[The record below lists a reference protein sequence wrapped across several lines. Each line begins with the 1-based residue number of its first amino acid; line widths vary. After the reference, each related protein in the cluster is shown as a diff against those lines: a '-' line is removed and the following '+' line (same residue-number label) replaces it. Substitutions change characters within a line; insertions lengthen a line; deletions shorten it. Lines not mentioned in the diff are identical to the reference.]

1 MMRKFFF
8 GALPIILLLVG
19 CPNTQSLQPVSKL
32 SSIECGGL
40 QYPESGG
47 MVFRDAG
54 SWEAFW
60 NRYCKVIT
68 GEGNKLPAPEVD
80 FSVQMLVGVFSGEKP
95 TGGYSI
101 SIQRV
106 LDGPK
111 RLVVEYLEKSPPPD
125 AMVTMALTYPCQII
139 AVPRSDKSVEFKAV
153 KKD

>member
-1 MMRKFFF
+1 MISKFIL
-8 GALPIILLLVG
+8 GSIVALLLMMG
-19 CPNTQSLQPVSKL
+19 CSNVKTLKPVSPL
-32 SSIECGGL
+32 ESIPCSGL

-47 MVFRDAG
+47 MVFRDAE

-60 NRYCKVIT
+60 NRYCMVIT

-80 FSVQMLVGVFSGEKP
+80 FSTRMLVGVFSGEKP

-111 RLVVEYLEKSPPPD
+111 RLVVEYLEESPPPD

-153 KKD
+153 EKD

>member
-1 MMRKFFF
+1 MISKFIL
-8 GALPIILLLVG
+8 GSIVALLLMMG
-19 CPNTQSLQPVSKL
+19 CSNVKTLKPVSPL
-32 SSIECGGL
+32 ESIPCSGL

-68 GEGNKLPAPEVD
+68 GEGEKLPAPEVD
-80 FSVQMLVGVFSGEKP
+80 FSTRMLAGVFSGEKP

-106 LDGPK
+106 LDEPK
-111 RLVVEYLEKSPPPD
+111 RLVVEYLEESPSPD

-139 AVPRSDKSVEFKAV
+139 SIPRSDKSVEFKQV
-153 KKD
+153 KK

>member
-1 MMRKFFF
+1 MISKIFF

-32 SSIECGGL
+32 SSIECSGL

-60 NRYCKVIT
+60 DRYCMVIT
-68 GEGNKLPAPEVD
+68 GEGTKLAPPKVD
-80 FSVQMLVGVFSGEKP
+80 FSTRMLVGVFSGEKP

-111 RLVVEYLEKSPPPD
+111 RLVVEYLEESPPPD

>member
-1 MMRKFFF
+1 MISKFIL
-8 GALPIILLLVG
+8 GSIVALLLMMG
-19 CPNTQSLQPVSKL
+19 CSNVKTLKPVSPL
-32 SSIECGGL
+32 ESIPCSGL

-54 SWEAFW
+54 SWKAFW

-68 GEGNKLPAPEVD
+68 GEGEKLSAPEVD
-80 FSVQMLVGVFSGEKP
+80 FSTQMLVGVFSGEKP

-139 AVPRSDKSVEFKAV
+139 SIPSSEKSVEFKAV

>member
-1 MMRKFFF
+1 MMRKILF
-8 GALPIILLLVG
+8 GALSIIFLLVG

-32 SSIECGGL
+32 SSIECSGL

-60 NRYCKVIT
+60 NRYCMVIT

-80 FSVQMLVGVFSGEKP
+80 FSTRMLVGVFSGEKP

-106 LDGPK
+106 LEGPK
-111 RLVVEYLEKSPPPD
+111 TIIVEYQEKSPPPD

-139 AVPRSDKSVEFKAV
+139 AVPRSDKSVEFKRV
-153 KKD
+153 KK